1 MPSPRRGLP
10 VTGVVAP
17 GTGVTFALTGDST
30 AKSGSVS
37 KLTEAT
43 PGVVVESGSVTK
55 DVPFH
60 TTASVDA
67 VIRDERTVAVIGL
80 RNVPGYGEPLRVTS
94 IPAPVTSVNPGSGV
108 MSARSGAVTVS
119 CTAVR
124 KVPAGMVMVSWA
136 PSTVSGPMVPPAG
149 PMVTVVTT
157 AVNPPGGAGVVT
169 GGGPYPPPA
178 VAAKASLAV
187 PETAAAPISAI
198 TDSFKQDRTA
208 ELKL

>member
-1 MPSPRRGLP
+1 LP

-119 CTAVR
+119 CTAVNR
-124 KVPAGMVMVSWA
+124 REEGTGGNGYGELGAVDGQRPDGPAGR
-136 PSTVSGPMVPPAG
+136 PDGHGGDHRGEPAG
-149 PMVTVVTT
+149 RR
-157 AVNPPGGAGVVT
+157 GGRHRRWPVPTPRRGREGFT
-169 GGGPYPPPA
+169 GRA
-178 VAAKASLAV
+178 R
-187 PETAAAPISAI
+187 
-198 TDSFKQDRTA
+198 DSRRADQRYYG
-208 ELKL
+208 

>member
-43 PGVVVESGSVTK
+43 PGVAVESGSVTK
-55 DVPFH
+55 DFPFH
-60 TTASVDA
+60 TTTSLDA
-67 VIRDERTVAVIGL
+67 VIRDERKVAVIGL

-94 IPAPVTSVNPGSGV
+94 IPAPVTAVNPGSGV
-108 MSARSGAVTVS
+108 MSARSGAVTVI
-119 CTAVR
+119 CTAVG
-124 KVPAGMVMVSWA
+124 KVPAGMVMVGWA
-136 PSTVSGPMVPPAG
+136 PSTVTGPMVAPAG

-157 AVNPPGGAGVVT
+157 AVNPPGGAGAGT
-169 GGGPYPPPA
+169 GGGPYPLPAA

-187 PETAAAPISAI
+187 PEAAATPISAI
-198 TDSFKQDRTA
+198 TNSFK
-208 ELKL
+208 

>member
-80 RNVPGYGEPLRVTS
+80 RNVPGYGEPLRVTR
-94 IPAPVTSVNPGSGV
+94 IPAPATTAKPRCGTIT
-108 MSARSGAVTVS
+108 ARSGAVMVI
-119 CTAVR
+119 CTTLGKA
-124 KVPAGMVMVSWA
+124 PAGTDTVRSV
-136 PSTVSGPMVPPAG
+136 PSTSTGPMVSPPG
-149 PMVTVVTT
+149 PTVTVVVTE
-157 AVNPPGGAGVVT
+157 VNRPGGGGGVT
-169 GGGPYPPPA
+169 GGGP
-178 VAAKASLAV
+178 
-187 PETAAAPISAI
+187 
-198 TDSFKQDRTA
+198 
-208 ELKL
+208 